1 MPVPASLVLADSP
14 QSYSFAETITVGTN
28 FTGVCRAIY
37 NPTAA
42 NSLTV
47 TMSNGDSI
55 VFSAVPIGILP
66 IRARQVSAATTG
78 TNIVA
83 LY

>member
-1 MPVPASLVLADSP
+1 MPVPTSLVLADSP
-14 QSYSFAETITVGTN
+14 QSYSFAESITVGTN

-47 TMSNGDSI
+47 TMSNGDSV
-55 VFSAVPIGILP
+55 VFTAVPIGILP

-78 TNIVA
+78 TGLVA